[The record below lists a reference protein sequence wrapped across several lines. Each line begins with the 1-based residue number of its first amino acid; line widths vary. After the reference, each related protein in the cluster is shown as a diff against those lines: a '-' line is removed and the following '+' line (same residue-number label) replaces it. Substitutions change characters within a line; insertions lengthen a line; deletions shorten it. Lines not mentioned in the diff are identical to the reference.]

1 MAINNL
7 LNMQQLLD
15 PVGQQLQAGLRQ
27 QRGQISQD
35 VANRNAQ
42 IQRDKDARKQK
53 WANALYLLG
62 GALKGN
68 DMSQDMNMLQQSQQ
82 LRTARDNAAK
92 LNAAIDGSNLNA
104 AQKELAKIYPDAY
117 AQHLF
122 AGQKQPTSYQEYLL
136 TDNTPT
142 DPEYADFLKTN
153 KGKGTN
159 ITVNTGDG
167 TEGFS
172 SGVSKTYSGAMKGSD
187 AAFNTIGIL
196 DNMNNILDSGIDTGG
211 GQEALL
217 GLKQWIQTVD
227 PDMVDKDKLANA
239 ESFQSASLLYL
250 TPKVK
255 QLGTN
260 PTDAD
265 LKLFKDA
272 LPTLGKSN
280 AGNRLIIDAL
290 KLSEQRKINEAEFVE
305 NWLYKNAELVKTD
318 AFTANLDLNK
328 ALRAYRRSDEYKM
341 PAEQLKERSKEIL
354 RQQALMD
361 KGELDTITL
370 PKNPWD

>member
-82 LRTARDNAAK
+82 LRTARDNAAR

>member
-82 LRTARDNAAK
+82 LRTARENAAK

>member
-42 IQRDKDARKQK
+42 IQIDKDARKQK
-53 WANALYLLG
+53 WGDMLYLLG

-68 DMSQDMNMLQQSQQ
+68 DMSKDIALLEQRRQ
-82 LRTARDNAAK
+82 LRTARDNAAR
-92 LNAAIDGSNLNA
+92 LNAAIDSSNLNE
-104 AQKELAKIYPDAY
+104 AQKELAKMYPDAY

-122 AGQKQPTSYQEYLL
+122 TGQKQPTSYQEYLL

-142 DPEYADFLKTN
+142 NPEYAEFLKTN

-159 ITVNTGDG
+159 ITVNTADG
-167 TEGFS
+167 TEGFTG
-172 SGVSKTYSGAMKGSD
+172 GVSARYTQAREDED
-187 AAFNTIGIL
+187 AAFNTMGIL
-196 DNMNNILDSGIDTGG
+196 DNMSSILDTGVNTGG
-211 GQEALL
+211 GQETILSY
-217 GLKQWIQTVD
+217 KQFLQTLD
-227 PDMVDKDKLANA
+227 PSLVNSEQLANA

-265 LKLFKDA
+265 LKLFMDA
-272 LPTLGKSN
+272 LPTLGKSRL
-280 AGNRLIIDAL
+280 GNILIIDAL
-290 KLSEQRKINEAEFVE
+290 KLSEQRKIDESVFISSWVRLNSELIKADPFMAE
-305 NWLYKNAELVKTD
+305 
-318 AFTANLDLNK
+318 LDLND
-328 ALRAYRRSDEYKM
+328 ALREYRRSPEVRK
-341 PAEQLKERSKEIL
+341 PAEELNRRRRELIEKIN
-354 RQQALMD
+354 
-361 KGELDTITL
+361 KGDLNEGLDGEAPFATAE
-370 PKNPWD
+370 